1 MENIKDNK
9 DYCAL
14 YSKKLYDLEEMEK
27 MERQPAPGFLP
38 GGSQGQRS
46 LADYSPWNHKE

>member
-9 DYCAL
+9 DYYAL